1 MKIAFNNI
9 LKILLLKYFIFNDF
23 LNIQETFLF

>member
-9 LKILLLKYFIFNDF
+9 LKILLLKYFIFNDS
-23 LNIQETFLF
+23 LNIQKTFLF